1 MNLPIV
7 ISDLVKAQNNFD
19 STAYANCF
27 KETAVVFDERKTYKG
42 KKEIKN
48 WIEKAQNVYEVTM
61 KPLDYSEA
69 KHTLDAEISGNF
81 SGSPLVL
88 TYKFELKDSQIQ
100 SLKIV

>member
-19 STAYANCF
+19 SASYVNCF
-27 KETAVVFDERKTYKG
+27 NETAVVFDEGKTHKG

-48 WIEKAQNVYEVTM
+48 WIGKAQKVYQVTM
-61 KPLDYSEA
+61 KPLEYSET
-69 KHTLDAEISGNF
+69 KQILDAEISGNF

-88 TYKFELKDSQIQ
+88 SYQFELQDGRIQ
-100 SLKIV
+100 SLKIG